1 MAASIGA
8 AGIIPGV
15 AWYKEWFGEEYLELY
30 AHRDRGEAESHV
42 DFVRQ
47 RFGDQRPRAVLDL
60 ACGAGRH
67 TAALRRRGYR
77 ALGVD
82 LSLTLLTQS
91 PELPRVAGDMRR
103 LPFADA
109 TFDWVLNFFT
119 SFGYFE
125 SEREN
130 FRILEEMVRVML
142 PGGRFVIDL
151 FNIDRVLA
159 TLNPR
164 ETREMNGRRVEIER
178 WYDARSR
185 RINKQIRVHSADR
198 PTRSYLESVRAYRL
212 EEVSNGLQWAGL
224 RLDETF
230 GDFDGAEFGPD
241 SDRLIFVG
249 SRPDRQP

>member
-1 MAASIGA
+1 M
-8 AGIIPGV
+8 PGM
-15 AWYKEWFGEEYLELY
+15 AWYKEWFGQEYLELY
-30 AHRDRGEAESHV
+30 AHRDRGEAERHV
-42 DFVRQ
+42 DFVEARL
-47 RFGDQRPRAVLDL
+47 GGKRPRAVLDL

-67 TAALRRRGYR
+67 TSALRRRGYR

-91 PELPRVAGDMRR
+91 PELPRVAGDMRS

-130 FRILEEMVRVML
+130 FRILEEMVRVMR
-142 PGGRFVIDL
+142 PGGRFLIDL
-151 FNIDRVLA
+151 FNIDQVLA
-159 TLNPR
+159 TLNPH

-185 RINKQIRVHSADR
+185 RINKQIRVHAADR
-198 PTRSYLESVRAYRL
+198 PTRNYLESVRAYRL
-212 EEVSNGLQWAGL
+212 EEVSNGLEWAGL
-224 RLDETF
+224 RLEQTYGGF
-230 GDFDGAEFGPD
+230 GGEPFGPD

-249 SRPDRQP
+249 GRPA